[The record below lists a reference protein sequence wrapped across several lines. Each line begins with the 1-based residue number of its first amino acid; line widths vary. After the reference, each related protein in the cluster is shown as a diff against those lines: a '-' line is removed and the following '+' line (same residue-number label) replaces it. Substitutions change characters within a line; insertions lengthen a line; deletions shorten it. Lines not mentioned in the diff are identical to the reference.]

1 MHLGLVIAILGTAVC
16 VIDFAGLEQKV
27 DTILERGLLGMK
39 ATEKAVEKGLL
50 RNAEDVFYA
59 LNFGIYLFAIA
70 VFVPL
75 IASSGD
81 KMPEPDP
88 ANL

>member
-1 MHLGLVIAILGTAVC
+1 
-16 VIDFAGLEQKV
+16 
-27 DTILERGLLGMK
+27 MK